1 LIDACRGVFALV
13 SSFPERSGVVS
24 SYEGALSPQLFA
36 DIAAPFR
43 CEFDATKCCE
53 FDSTR
58 SVAAA
63 TTAYFSNQLPQAIL
77 HIRHIAL
84 TIQAPVDYVQSH
96 YYTFP
101 KTSPVET
108 GEDNPPN
115 IYKFSLAEIR
125 RMC

>member
-1 LIDACRGVFALV
+1 MRL
-13 SSFPERSGVVS
+13 E
-24 SYEGALSPQLFA
+24 
-36 DIAAPFR
+36 
-43 CEFDATKCCE
+43 CCE

-63 TTAYFSNQLPQAIL
+63 ETAYFSNQLPQAI
-77 HIRHIAL
+77 IAHSTSLL

-101 KTSPVET
+101 KTSPVAAASAA

-115 IYKFSLAEIR
+115 IYKFSLGPEENR
-125 RMC
+125 GCG

>member
-1 LIDACRGVFALV
+1 MRL
-13 SSFPERSGVVS
+13 E
-24 SYEGALSPQLFA
+24 
-36 DIAAPFR
+36 
-43 CEFDATKCCE
+43 CCE

-63 TTAYFSNQLPQAIL
+63 ETAYFSNQLPQAI
-77 HIRHIAL
+77 IAHSTSLL

-101 KTSPVET
+101 KTSPVAVSDA

-115 IYKFSLAEIR
+115 IYNFSLGPEENP
-125 RMC
+125 RMCG